1 MTETGEYILVQTLL
15 ELVDHDDYYS
25 VNEIRQEMDLRFDE
39 DQRWLTN
46 KWVGRALKRL
56 GIKEKCSVGGRIQ
69 YRLTTNI
76 IKDLAERF
84 GISVEPEDGDSRET
98 TPTTSDNP
106 LATLISKPI
115 KSSEICDLC

>member
-46 KWVGRALKRL
+46 KL
-56 GIKEKCSVGGRIQ
+56 S
-69 YRLTTNI
+69 
-76 IKDLAERF
+76 
-84 GISVEPEDGDSRET
+84 
-98 TPTTSDNP
+98 
-106 LATLISKPI
+106 LIHI
-115 KSSEICDLC
+115 